1 MVGMNMNWSERYTKE
16 ANLGHA
22 LNVAY
27 QIIWPEG
34 PKTIIS
40 DIGKS
45 AELAT
50 NPYKRQMAI
59 DTAKLLPG
67 YLQNRAQEIGK
78 GITSLCRRCI
88 SGAPCEEH
96 DERGGDA
103 ERSSAAQ
110 QTQRAFR
117 NPESA

>member
-1 MVGMNMNWSERYTKE
+1 MNWSERYTKE
-16 ANLGHA
+16 ANLGNA

-34 PKTIIS
+34 PKTMGS
-40 DIGKS
+40 DIAKAS
-45 AELAT
+45 ELAI
-50 NPYKRQMAI
+50 NPYKRQMVI

-67 YLQNRAQEIGK
+67 YLQGRAQEIGR
-78 GITSLCRRCI
+78 GITSLCKRCI
-88 SGAPCEEH
+88 SGVPCEEH
-96 DERGGDA
+96 AERDGDA